1 MSKAS
6 WEFLLMVFYPYTV
19 IKTSFL
25 FLCIFPDSQSFTSK
39 PNSPE
44 YQLKGQSASLTW
56 NFNSNGKTVSHIMW
70 FYNNVWVANILN
82 HQEPADQPLFSI
94 HSIRYQGM
102 QHLEYQMFRERTMV
116 ILIVKWFS
124 LLVFLL

>member
-25 FLCIFPDSQSFTSK
+25 FLLFPDSQSFTSK

-56 NFNSNGKTVSHIMW
+56 KFNRNGKTVSHIMW

-94 HSIRYQGM
+94 HSIRNQGM
-102 QHLEYQMFRERTMV
+102 QHLEYQMFRQRTMV